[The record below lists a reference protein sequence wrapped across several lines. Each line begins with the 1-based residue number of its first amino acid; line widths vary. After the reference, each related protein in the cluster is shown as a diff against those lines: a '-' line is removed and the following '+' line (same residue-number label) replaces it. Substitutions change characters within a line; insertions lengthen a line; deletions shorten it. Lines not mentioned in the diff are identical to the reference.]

1 MNYSRIVLF
10 SISIY
15 FLLVLASTIATLT
28 VGAGDATQN
37 TSFLVTLEVLG
48 FIISLLVYVY
58 LAYKQAA
65 KTYQHAFY
73 TFLLFWIINLG
84 SSWLMNIFLDIPLL
98 ALAYLLPFLL
108 SVIAVLLGTVLGV
121 HLRQKLSNGVT
132 AI

>member
-1 MNYSRIVLF
+1 M
-10 SISIY
+10 
-15 FLLVLASTIATLT
+15 VLASTIATLT

-58 LAYKQAA
+58 LAYKQAS

-73 TFLLFWIINLG
+73 VFLLFWIINLG

-98 ALAYLLPFLL
+98 ALAFLLPFLL

-121 HLRQKLSNGVT
+121 QLRQKLSNGVT

>member
-1 MNYSRIVLF
+1 VLF

-15 FLLVLASTIATLT
+15 FLLVLASAIATLT
-28 VGAGDATQN
+28 VGAGDAIQS
-37 TSFLVTLEVLG
+37 TSFLVTIEVLG

-73 TFLLFWIINLG
+73 VAILFWLINLG
-84 SSWLMNIFLDIPLL
+84 SSWLMNIFLDIPIV
-98 ALAYLLPFLL
+98 ALAFLLPFLL
-108 SVIAVLLGTVLGV
+108 SVIAALLGTALGNQ
-121 HLRQKLSNGVT
+121 LRQKLSNGVT